1 MRRVTVDGRLAREL
15 GFVAVQQADADDR
28 GRAFSQLIAPVVP
41 HDAFTLVGSDPAIG
55 LGFGSFSFWHGF
67 PTPLVKALVR
77 HRHQQGGPW
86 HAGAVARGA
95 ALTHVVTVGDPTLSP
110 ADRLRA
116 EVLAAHGALSELRLL
131 LRDERGVWGMLAL
144 IRSTGGLPFD
154 PDDARLAALLAP
166 ALIVAVRRHVLAG
179 PLLPAAPALPAGV
192 ITMGPDHR
200 VRTVSPQAGAWLE
213 LFRARGRRV
222 IPEWMPDVFLMALSL
237 STRSPEHR
245 RNASAPLVCSP
256 PAVCGRWIVCQGQTM
271 GVGGDIALVIQ
282 APVGDLVL
290 PSFCAWYGITPR
302 ERDVVD
308 ALRTGA
314 ATQRIAHRLDLS
326 VHTVNDHLK
335 AVFRKT
341 GADGRDELIAA
352 LGH

>member
-1 MRRVTVDGRLAREL
+1 MRREL
-15 GFVAVQQADADDR
+15 GYVAVQRAGADDR
-28 GRAFSQLIAPVVP
+28 GRTLSRLIAAVVP

-67 PTPLVKALVR
+67 PPGLVKDLVR
-77 HRHQQGGPW
+77 HRHEQDSPW
-86 HAGAVARGA
+86 CADPAVPGA
-95 ALTHVVTVGDPTLSP
+95 APTHIVTVGDPLLPP
-110 ADRLRA
+110 ADRMRA
-116 EVLAAHGALSELRLL
+116 EVLAAHRAASELRLL
-131 LRDERGVWGMLAL
+131 LRDEHGVWGMLAL
-144 IRSTGGLPFD
+144 IRFEGGQPFD
-154 PDDARLAALLAP
+154 TQDARLAALLSP
-166 ALIVAVRRHVLAG
+166 ALIGAVRRHVLAG

-200 VRTVSPQAGAWLE
+200 VRTVSPQAVAWLD
-213 LFRARGRRV
+213 LFRTRGRQV
-222 IPEWMPDVFLMALSL
+222 VPEWMPEVFLMALSL
-237 STRSPEHR
+237 ATRSPDR
-245 RNASAPLVCSP
+245 PGDSAAPLVCSP
-256 PAVCGRWIVCQGQTM
+256 PAVCGRWIVCQGQTL
-271 GVGGDIALVIQ
+271 GDEGDVALVIE

-302 ERDVVD
+302 EHDVID
-308 ALRTGA
+308 ELRSGA
-314 ATQRIAHRLDLS
+314 ATQRIARRLDLS

>member
-1 MRRVTVDGRLAREL
+1 MAREF
-15 GFVAVQQADADDR
+15 GSVVVQRSDADER
-28 GRAFSQLIAPVVP
+28 GRALSQLIAPVVP

-67 PTPLVKALVR
+67 PPALVGALVR
-77 HRHQQGGPW
+77 HRHQQGSPW
-86 HAGAVARGA
+86 HADVVAHGA
-95 ALTHVVTVGDPTLSP
+95 APTHLVTVGDPSLSP

-116 EVLAAHGALSELRLL
+116 EVLAAHGAASELRLL
-131 LRDERGVWGMLAL
+131 LRDEHGVWGMLAL
-144 IRSTGGLPFD
+144 IRSGGGPPFD
-154 PDDARLAALLAP
+154 ADDARLTALLAP
-166 ALIVAVRRHVLAG
+166 ALIDAVRRHVLAG
-179 PLLPAAPALPAGV
+179 PLVAAAPALPAGV

-200 VRTVSPQAGAWLE
+200 VRTVSPQAAAWLD
-213 LFRARGRRV
+213 LFRTRGRRIV
-222 IPEWMPDVFLMALSL
+222 PEWMPEVFLMALSL
-237 STRSPEHR
+237 STRSPAHR

-256 PAVCGRWIVCQGQTM
+256 PAVCGRWIVCQGQTL
-271 GVGGDIALVIQ
+271 GDGDGDDGGGDIALVIQ
-282 APVGDLVL
+282 SPVGDLLL

-308 ALRTGA
+308 ELRTGA
-314 ATQRIAHRLDLS
+314 ATRRIARSLDLS